1 MNQLLLKFIYKFGG
15 RHMFSFLFGKNLGMK
30 WLGHK
35 LNKCLILCE
44 TAKVHSKEAVLV
56 YISIIYMN

>member
-1 MNQLLLKFIYKFGG
+1 
-15 RHMFSFLFGKNLGMK
+15 MFPFLFGKNLGMK

-35 LNKCLILCE
+35 LNKCLILCD
-44 TAKVHSKEAVLV
+44 TAKVHYKEAVLF